1 VDGVGL
7 APPDAA
13 VRAVRADRR
22 RAAHGH
28 RRGRAGG
35 RVHRRPRER
44 AVERRTPA
52 WIVPTAVAAAAVVV
66 YLIADPPSADLA
78 AQRFRADLFEREGF
92 TLFSTAW
99 YGGHHT
105 PGYSVLFPAL
115 GAWLGPRLVAGIAAV
130 AAVGFLAAL
139 AGERGRLA
147 GLAFVPGVVASL
159 VSGRL
164 AFTLG
169 LGIGMGAVLAAAR
182 GRAFLAAPAGFVTA
196 LASPVAA
203 LFAAL
208 AGIALAAG
216 KMRERCQAR
225 SHCGARHVNIA
236 VPGTV
241 PGAVPGTA
249 LAVGAVVPT
258 LFLVWAFPEGGT
270 FPFVPSAFWPT
281 LAAAVVV
288 AVAAPR
294 EWRAVRMGA
303 VLYAVVAL
311 AAFAFPTPIGGN
323 ASRLGTLLAPP
334 VAVLALWPRRRLV
347 LALLALPIAYWTLQ
361 PAVRDWLRAH
371 DDPSIEAAY
380 YQPVVDFLGA
390 RQPARVEVPFTQSHG
405 EAFHLAR
412 RMPIARGW
420 ERQVDRDRNRVFYEG
435 RLTPERYAVWL
446 RTNAIGYVA
455 VPLRLPMDASAEEEK
470 TLALSHPRTL
480 KEVFRSE
487 DWRVFA
493 TTDAQPLADG
503 RATVTEV
510 RPEGFV
516 LNTSQPGTT
525 TIRIR
530 FTPYWALLEGDG
542 CVEPAPGGWTRL
554 RIRTAG
560 RVEVG
565 TRFALGRVRAT
576 SPRCTTP

>member
-1 VDGVGL
+1 V
-7 APPDAA
+7 
-13 VRAVRADRR
+13 
-22 RAAHGH
+22 
-28 RRGRAGG
+28 AGG
-35 RVHRRPRER
+35 RVHRRPGER

-78 AQRFRADLFEREGF
+78 AQRFRADLFAREGF

-130 AAVGFLAAL
+130 AAVAFLAAL

-147 GLAFVPGVVASL
+147 GLAFAPGVVASL

-182 GRAFLAAPAGFVTA
+182 GRTWLAATAGFVTA
-196 LASPVAA
+196 LASPVAS

-208 AGIALAAG
+208 AGIALVAAKTG
-216 KMRERCQAR
+216 PRCQAR
-225 SHCGARHVNIA
+225 CHPSCQARCLAPQHCGARHVNIA
-236 VPGTV
+236 VPGT
-241 PGAVPGTA
+241 A
-249 LAVGAVVPT
+249 LAFGAVVPT

-270 FPFVPSAFWPT
+270 LPFVPSAFWPT
-281 LAAAVVV
+281 LAAAVAV

-294 EWRAVRMGA
+294 EWRAVRIGA
-303 VLYAVVAL
+303 ALYAVVAV

-323 ASRLGTLLAPP
+323 ASRLGTLLAPAV
-334 VAVLALWPRRRLV
+334 VALALWPRRRVV
-347 LALLALPIAYWTLQ
+347 LAVLALPIAYWTLQ

-371 DDPSIEAAY
+371 DDPSTEAAY
-380 YQPVVDFLGA
+380 YQPVADFLAPRG
-390 RQPARVEVPFTQSHG
+390 PARVEVPFTQSHG

-412 RMPIARGW
+412 RLPIARGW

-470 TLALSHPRTL
+470 TLALSHPRSL
-480 KEVFRSE
+480 REVFRSE

-510 RPEGFV
+510 KPEGFV
-516 LNTSQPGTT
+516 LNTPQPGTS

-530 FTPYWALLEGDG
+530 FTPYWALLDGDG

-554 RIRTAG
+554 RIRSAG

-565 TRFALGRVRAT
+565 TRFALGRVR
-576 SPRCTTP
+576 SKEPRCT